1 MILAYRKLKLDIAAW
16 FGIWGLMTQVKETK
30 SVCSLN
36 VNVVPETINSEPKK
50 KLFTFVQF
58 TQTSHLKGGR
68 AEDYISTG
76 NDVHFYCFVWR
87 STFHCK

>member
-50 KLFTFVQF
+50 SYLHLYSSRKL
-58 TQTSHLKGGR
+58 R
-68 AEDYISTG
+68 I
-76 NDVHFYCFVWR
+76 
-87 STFHCK
+87 